1 MATDVPQARQL
12 AEQLV
17 NARSL
22 RDKWSWN
29 GFLEMEDPGTTIVDC
44 YVDMGVPWLEK
55 AIEAQQ
61 CGEAALEAIVAESI
75 EGPELQNLQH
85 VNYLAVLEISGTLQE
100 LRQLLEGVVHHSPR
114 RAETAKQIFRMLKTK
129 EPDLDGK
136 ITLKVAIPGE
146 GTQGRK
152 SHYLDVYPVN
162 DAFDNLQWYQQLHAM
177 AFYMKGSDSAWHWH
191 FNLTRDAV
199 DATSST
205 RPRASFGKAAT

>member
-1 MATDVPQARQL
+1 METDASQARQL
-12 AEQLV
+12 AKEHIQV
-17 NARSL
+17 CSSL
-22 RDKWSWN
+22 DEGSWD
-29 GFLEMEDPGTTIVDC
+29 GFLEREALGT
-44 YVDMGVPWLEK
+44 LEK
-55 AIEAQQ
+55 AYADMGEAWLRRAIEARTRG
-61 CGEAALEAIVAESI
+61 GEAGLEAILEGRI
-75 EGPELQNLQH
+75 EGPLLETLNH
-85 VNYLAVLEISGTLQE
+85 VNYLAVLEIYGTLHE
-100 LRQLLEGVVHHSPR
+100 LRQLLEGVVQHSPK

-162 DAFDNLQWYQQLHAM
+162 DAFDDLQWYQQLHAM

-199 DATSST
+199 DATPST
-205 RPRASFGKAAT
+205 RRHASFGKAAT

>member
-1 MATDVPQARQL
+1 METDAPQARQL

-29 GFLEMEDPGTTIVDC
+29 GFLETEDPGTTIVDC
-44 YVDMGVPWLEK
+44 YADMGVSWLEK

-75 EGPELQNLQH
+75 EGPELQNLPH
-85 VNYLAVLEISGTLQE
+85 VNYLAVLEISGTPKE
-100 LRQLLEGVVHHSPR
+100 LRLLLDAVAQHSPR
-114 RAETAKQIFRMLKTK
+114 RRETVKQVYRMLKHKT
-129 EPDLDGK
+129 PNSDGK

-162 DAFDNLQWYQQLHAM
+162 DAFDDLQWYQQLHAM

-199 DATSST
+199 DATPST
-205 RPRASFGKAAT
+205 RPRASFGKDAT